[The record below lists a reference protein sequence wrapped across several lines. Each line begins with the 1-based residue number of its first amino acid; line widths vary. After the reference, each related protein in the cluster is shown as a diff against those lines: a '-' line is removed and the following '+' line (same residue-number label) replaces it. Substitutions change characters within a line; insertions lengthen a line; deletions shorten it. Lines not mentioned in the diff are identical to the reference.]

1 VFSLQ
6 ENVNL
11 ILHTLESLKSKHR
24 MKILLVDLYVR
35 LWKVEC
41 RCYPYLQKLLLEDPV
56 DGKDWKLDMA
66 KALAI
71 REICETR

>member
-1 VFSLQ
+1 
-6 ENVNL
+6 
-11 ILHTLESLKSKHR
+11 